1 MTVAPRG
8 ARTGLRANAGAPD
21 APIEVMH
28 VITSLDVGGAETMLA
43 QLAVGDTAGPVSH
56 SVVSL
61 KPGGALRASLKDA
74 GIPVTDV
81 GVGRRRGALTGIVR
95 LAGLIRSR
103 RPAVVHTWLY
113 HADLLATLGLL
124 LSGRWRATRLVW
136 GVRCSDMD
144 MRRYPLST
152 RCVLKLLPLLSA
164 RTDLVL
170 CNSDAGRAVHERL
183 GYRPSRWRVIP
194 NGVNVDRFRPRPG
207 ERAAIRAEL
216 GLDDMSFAVG
226 MCARVDPMKDHDN
239 FVKAAA
245 AFAEAAPEARFVVVG
260 AGTDELGSALDRA
273 IAASGIAGRFVR
285 LGQRQDIDRI
295 HSALDVAT
303 LSSAFGEGFPNVL
316 AEAMAC
322 GVPCVATDVGDSASI
337 IGDTGLVVPARNA
350 KALSAAWESIW
361 REGCAHRATRGAA
374 ARQRVASR
382 YAVAPMVEA
391 YRTQY
396 RECVLSGGARDDESS
411 VPPKP
416 LDDPLAREAEPT
428 PDPIDAHQSK
438 RPGGSRNKFGMR
450 TAAVVA
456 ATAVC
461 MALAFRTVDVGA
473 VGQALSRVEPR
484 YAALA
489 VVLLLCNSLIAMARF
504 RVVLGGFGYAP
515 AWRPLIS
522 AFSVGL
528 LGNQFVL
535 NIIGQSVGRA
545 GALTSYGVPF
555 GATIIATFVE
565 RVLAAGVLA
574 VAGVAAA
581 WVLLPQLGFDFAQGG
596 AYFIFLG
603 AGMTTAACT
612 ASVAV
617 YRRGAIVRSITAV
630 WRALERFSSAAL
642 LTVLA
647 HVFMLGGYVSALL
660 AVGLESP
667 TLEIAGALVIV
678 MFVSGLPISLGGWGV
693 RELSAVAALGVVGI
707 EAPMALAAA
716 LAVGLLSLGV
726 NLAIAFPGL
735 FLFLV
740 PGRKVEQAAEGGNRS
755 TRWNARLITGC
766 TALTAVA
773 IFFQVRLQSG
783 NGQITANVADLFA
796 LIGLGTLVLL
806 LASSRNRFIALPRP
820 MTWPLLGL
828 SLLLAYGLVLGYAS
842 FGANGWALMNRGFGW
857 LIILGY
863 VALGLSIAL
872 VDAERGRRLVLRLF
886 VAAGTAI
893 AVMQLVIL
901 VAVVFGF
908 DPPREAFPIPL
919 RGYANNANA
928 FAFQMTMTAIAAI
941 VANRLGVLGRGQRW
955 LVTVLI
961 LTGLATYFSG
971 SRTGMGMFAMLLV
984 MSVAFAQPDQRSV
997 ARSTAIRS
1005 FTGIVLGAVAI
1016 VNIPLAIATL
1026 NMVLSKMTSLVNM
1039 VLSMI
1044 ASLTEN
1050 TGWKIDS
1057 VLEIPSASGDIWI
1070 RTSVLHPVSE
1080 TTRWQTYVD
1089 GWHLW
1094 TESPIFGQGLGA
1106 YVESQVAVAG
1116 PLLVHHSVPLWLMAE
1131 MGLIGLAVGIAVFG
1145 YLALS
1150 AIRLMR
1156 DPVHWAWGAGLLMV
1170 LLCWGAASQ
1179 LHDFAFQ
1186 RTFWFF
1192 IALAFGLS
1200 PAAWPADPRRSQPGS
1215 GARRSTE
1222 PVP

>member
-1 MTVAPRG
+1 MTVPVRDTSTGGPSANVG
-8 ARTGLRANAGAPD
+8 ARAV
-21 APIEVMH
+21 PIEVMH

-43 QLAVGDTAGPVSH
+43 QLVAGDTAGLVSH
-56 SVVSL
+56 GVVSL
-61 KPGGALRASLKDA
+61 MPGGALRVSLEDA

-81 GVGRRRGALTGIVR
+81 GVGRRRGALTGLVR

-103 RPAVVHTWLY
+103 RPAVVQSWLY
-113 HADLLATLGLL
+113 HADLLATLALV

-136 GVRCSDMD
+136 GVRCSNMD
-144 MRRYPLST
+144 IRRYSLST
-152 RCVLKLLPLLSA
+152 RCVLKLLPLLSS

-183 GYRPSRWRVIP
+183 GYRPPRWRVIP
-194 NGVNVDRFRPRPG
+194 NGVDVDRFRPRPG

-216 GLDDMSFAVG
+216 GLDDLSFAVG

-245 AFAEAAPEARFVVVG
+245 AFARTAPEARFVLVG
-260 AGTDELGSALDRA
+260 AGTDEPGSALDRA
-273 IAASGIAGRFVR
+273 ITASGIAGRFVR
-285 LGQRQDIDRI
+285 LGQRQDIGRI
-295 HSALDVAT
+295 HVALDVAT

-337 IGDTGLVVPARNA
+337 IGDTGLVVPPGNGQ
-350 KALSAAWESIW
+350 ALSAAWERIW
-361 REGCAHRATRGAA
+361 REGCEHRATRGAA

-382 YAVAPMVEA
+382 YALAPMFEA

-396 RECVLSGGARDDESS
+396 RECVLSRGARAAESS
-411 VPPKP
+411 VAPEP

-428 PDPIDAHQSK
+428 PDPIDAHQPN
-438 RPGGSRNKFGMR
+438 RPGVSRTEAVQLQTRFGVR

-473 VGQALSRVEPR
+473 VGQALGEVKPR

-504 RVVLGGFGYAP
+504 RVVLGGFGYAL
-515 AWRPLIS
+515 AWRRLIA

-545 GALTSYGVPF
+545 GALTSCGVPF

-574 VAGVAAA
+574 VAGVAVA
-581 WVLLPQLGFDFAQGG
+581 WLLLPHFGFDFAQSG

-603 AGMTTAACT
+603 AGMTMAACT

-617 YRRGAIVRSITAV
+617 YRRGAFVRSIAAA
-630 WRALERFSSAAL
+630 WRALERFWSAVL

-647 HVFMLGGYVSALL
+647 HVFMFGGHVSALL

-707 EAPMALAAA
+707 ESPMALAAA
-716 LAVGLLSLGV
+716 LVVGLLSLGV
-726 NLAIAFPGL
+726 NLSIAFPGF

-740 PGRKVEQAAEGGNRS
+740 PGRKVEQDTAGGNRS
-755 TRWNARLITGC
+755 TRWNARWVTGC

-783 NGQITANVADLFA
+783 GSQITANAGDLFA
-796 LIGLGTLVLL
+796 LIGLGSLMLL
-806 LASSRNRFIALPRP
+806 LASSRERIAALPRS

-828 SLLLAYGLVLGYAS
+828 SLLLAYGLVLGYAN

-863 VALGLSIAL
+863 VALGLSVAL

-886 VAAGTAI
+886 VAGGTAI
-893 AVMQLVIL
+893 AVMQLVLLI
-901 VAVVFGF
+901 AVVFGF
-908 DPPREAFPIPL
+908 DPPEEAFPVPL
-919 RGYANNANA
+919 RGFADNANA
-928 FAFQMTMTAIAAI
+928 FAFQMTVTAIAAI

-955 LVTVLI
+955 LAAVLI

-971 SRTGMGMFAMLLV
+971 SRTGMGMFVMLLV
-984 MSVAFAQPDQRSV
+984 MSVAFAQPDKRAEALATAVRS
-997 ARSTAIRS
+997 AI
-1005 FTGIVLGAVAI
+1005 GIVLGAVAI
-1016 VNIPLAIATL
+1016 IIMPLLNIGSGSGAIRIR
-1026 NMVLSKMTSLVNM
+1026 KSL
-1039 VLSMI
+1039 LDP
-1044 ASLTEN
+1044 
-1050 TGWKIDS
+1050 DS
-1057 VLEIPSASGDIWI
+1057 D
-1070 RTSVLHPVSE
+1070 PV
-1080 TTRWQTYVD
+1080 RWQTYVD

-1094 TESPIFGQGLGA
+1094 IESPIFGQGLGA
-1106 YVESQVAVAG
+1106 YVESQVVGAD
-1116 PLLVHHSVPLWLMAE
+1116 PLLVHHSVPLWLMSE
-1131 MGLIGLAVGIAVFG
+1131 MGLIGLAVGIAAFG

-1156 DPVHWAWGAGLLMV
+1156 DPVYRVWGAGLLMV
-1170 LLCWGAASQ
+1170 LLCWGAASL

-1200 PAAWPADPRRSQPGS
+1200 PAAFAAERRRSEPGS
-1215 GARRSTE
+1215 
-1222 PVP
+1222 